1 MAIDN
6 DNWNVPHNRCF
17 VSIQQTLIYVTPDM
31 PPKFLAHLGWV
42 IIAIFCFGKVR
53 AICIKISQVPCHHFA
68 PCR

>member
-42 IIAIFCFGKVR
+42 IIAIFFALVR
-53 AICIKISQVPCHHFA
+53 LEQFA
-68 PCR
+68 